1 MRLKKNINVV
11 KLFDL
16 TPNSLNFNKR
26 RCMTQRRENRYCN
39 LEIEIERVF
48 VLIRRSTPCLSPYL
62 YKKRLNVSFYK
73 PSWLQG
79 PERFDGKFFA
89 LKTNCLLFC
98 FRRFFS
104 RHTRWYPSGWKK
116 ANGLENLSNGLQ
128 GRLFRQVIIHMI
140 NNFHYWKI
148 HSTSTS
154 VLTFFET
161 FVLILKVEHTSEFR
175 LWQGLQ
181 WTNLLV
187 QNPARLCFSAEF
199 CREKI
204 MNARQR
210 IAFFQHVM

>member
-1 MRLKKNINVV
+1 MYDTEKRESPLKSSNRDWEGFRFDSTTNALFTPSTKKNSTSHFINPADCKALNGSMVNFSHW
-11 KLFDL
+11 KL
-16 TPNSLNFNKR
+16 
-26 RCMTQRRENRYCN
+26 
-39 LEIEIERVF
+39 I
-48 VLIRRSTPCLSPYL
+48 
-62 YKKRLNVSFYK
+62 
-73 PSWLQG
+73 
-79 PERFDGKFFA
+79 
-89 LKTNCLLFC
+89 CLLFC

-199 CREKI
+199 RREKI
-204 MNARQR
+204 MNVR
-210 IAFFQHVM
+210 

>member
-16 TPNSLNFNKR
+16 TPNSLNYNKR
-26 RCMTQRRENRYCN
+26 RCMTQRRENRYWN

-48 VLIRRSTPCLSPYL
+48 VLIRRPTPCLPPPQ
-62 YKKRLNVSFYK
+62 KKNSTSHFINPADCKALNGSMVNFSHWK
-73 PSWLQG
+73 LI
-79 PERFDGKFFA
+79 
-89 LKTNCLLFC
+89 CLLFC

-104 RHTRWYPSGWKK
+104 RHTRWYPSWWKK

-140 NNFHYWKI
+140 NNFHYWNI

-187 QNPARLCFSAEF
+187 QNPARLCFSEEF

-204 MNARQR
+204 MNAR
-210 IAFFQHVM
+210 

>member
-1 MRLKKNINVV
+1 MYDTEKRESLLKSWNWDWEGFRFYSTTNA
-11 KLFDL
+11 LF
-16 TPNSLNFNKR
+16 TPSTKKKFNF
-26 RCMTQRRENRYCN
+26 
-39 LEIEIERVF
+39 
-48 VLIRRSTPCLSPYL
+48 
-62 YKKRLNVSFYK
+62 SFYK

-79 PERFDGKFFA
+79 PSMINFSHWK
-89 LKTNCLLFC
+89 LICLLFC

-104 RHTRWYPSGWKK
+104 RHTRWYPSWWKK

-128 GRLFRQVIIHMI
+128 GRLSRQVIIHMI

-187 QNPARLCFSAEF
+187 QNPARLF
-199 CREKI
+199 
-204 MNARQR
+204 
-210 IAFFQHVM
+210 

>member
-1 MRLKKNINVV
+1 MRIKKNINVV

-26 RCMTQRRENRYCN
+26 RCMTQRRENRYWN

-48 VLIRRSTPCLSPYL
+48 ILIRRPTPCLPPPQ
-62 YKKRLNVSFYK
+62 KKFNVSFYK

-79 PERFDGKFFA
+79 PERLDGKFFA
-89 LKTNCLLFC
+89 LKTNLSSLLLSSI
-98 FRRFFS
+98 FS
-104 RHTRWYPSGWKK
+104 RHTRWYPSWWKK

-181 WTNLLV
+181 WTNILV

-199 CREKI
+199 RREKI
-204 MNARQR
+204 MNVR
-210 IAFFQHVM
+210 